1 MKKIVFVITIIVCL
15 IIINNLVRSIYS
27 IWQKEDLAISAQK
40 ELDYQKELNIKLK
53 SQLSYVQTQEFIER
67 EARNKLFMTK
77 PNESIVIVSKEEKE
91 SENPSDNKREN
102 KPNWKKWLEL
112 FF

>member
-1 MKKIVFVITIIVCL
+1 MKKTLFIVAVIVFL

-27 IWQKEDLAISAQK
+27 IWQKDKLAEDAER
-40 ELDYQKELNIKLK
+40 ELSYQKEENARLK
-53 SQLSYVQTQEFIER
+53 SALSYVQTQEFIEK

-77 PNESIVIVSKEEKE
+77 PNESIVLDSQDVQKIDNS
-91 SENPSDNKREN
+91 SDVKQNQ
-102 KPNWKKWLEL
+102 PNWRKWVEL